1 MLATDGPTRSKSLV
15 TACEKG
21 SRKSV
26 WLGLKFIQANCELAQ
41 LVPPGHMA
49 GPGLVIRLVVF
60 LVGKPEL
67 APYLNE
73 GVLAVNEPTN
83 LLSQL
88 SAALEN
94 QAAASSKAVAAVRFA
109 KAPSISALIWDSDL
123 LVTSEQSVPRD
134 GEIEVA
140 TRDQRVGA
148 KIIGRDP
155 QTNIALLKM
164 DTALGTGRSDPA
176 EARPGR
182 IVLAFGATIDMF
194 PTVRMGLV
202 RLVGPEWFSQAGGRI
217 DSFICLDIEL
227 SRHEEGGPVFD
238 AGGGLIGMS
247 TFGPR
252 RRVLVIPT
260 STLARIVSQLLAG
273 GIKRG
278 WIGAKLQRVAI
289 PEGLIDTAGQRS
301 GLMVMS
307 LAANA
312 PAAKAG
318 VVLGDIILRIDGIS
332 TYSPRDITARFG
344 VESIGRVAEVQVI
357 RGG

>member
-1 MLATDGPTRSKSLV
+1 MNDK
-15 TACEKG
+15 
-21 SRKSV
+21 
-26 WLGLKFIQANCELAQ
+26 
-41 LVPPGHMA
+41 
-49 GPGLVIRLVVF
+49 
-60 LVGKPEL
+60 
-67 APYLNE
+67 
-73 GVLAVNEPTN
+73 TN
-83 LLSQL
+83 LLSDL
-88 SAALEN
+88 SDTLEN
-94 QAAASSKAVAAVRFA
+94 QTATSSKAVAAIRFA
-109 KAPSISALIWDSDL
+109 KAPSISGLIWDSDL

-134 GEIEVA
+134 GEIEMATQDARVA
-140 TRDQRVGA
+140 A

-155 QTNIALLKM
+155 QTNIALVKV
-164 DTALGTGRSDPA
+164 DASLGTGRSGPA
-176 EARPGR
+176 EARRGG
-182 IVLAFGATIDMF
+182 IALAFGARSDAI

-217 DSFICLDIEL
+217 DRFVSLDIQL

-260 STLARIVSQLLAG
+260 STIDRIVPQLLSG

-289 PEGLIDTAGQRS
+289 PDALVGTVAQRS

-307 LAANA
+307 LADNA

-318 VVLGDIILRIDGIS
+318 LVLGDIILAIDGVS
-332 TYSPRDITARFG
+332 THSQRGIAARFG
-344 VESIGRVAEVQVI
+344 AESIGRLVEIQVI
-357 RGG
+357 RGGSVLAVQVSIGERPTDE

>member
-1 MLATDGPTRSKSLV
+1 MNDATNFL
-15 TACEKG
+15 
-21 SRKSV
+21 SR
-26 WLGLKFIQANCELAQ
+26 
-41 LVPPGHMA
+41 
-49 GPGLVIRLVVF
+49 
-60 LVGKPEL
+60 
-67 APYLNE
+67 
-73 GVLAVNEPTN
+73 
-83 LLSQL
+83 LS
-88 SAALEN
+88 SALES
-94 QAAASSKAVAAVRFA
+94 QTAASSKAVAAIRFA

-134 GEIEVA
+134 GGIELATGDARVA
-140 TRDQRVGA
+140 A

-155 QTNIALLKM
+155 QTNIALLKA
-164 DTALGTGRSDPA
+164 DAALRTGRSDPA
-176 EARPGR
+176 EARPGG
-182 IVLAFGATIDMF
+182 IVLAFGATSEAI

-202 RLVGPEWFSQAGGRI
+202 RLVGPEWFSQTGGHI
-217 DSFICLDIEL
+217 DRFVSLDIQL

-260 STLARIVSQLLAG
+260 STIDRIVPQLLSG

-289 PEGLIDTAGQRS
+289 PDALVGTVAQRS

-307 LAANA
+307 LADNA

-318 VVLGDIILRIDGIS
+318 LVLGDIILAIDGVS
-332 TYSPRDITARFG
+332 THSRRGIAARFG
-344 VESIGRVAEVQVI
+344 AESIGRMAEIQVI
-357 RGG
+357 RGGSVLAVQVAIGERPTDE

>member
-1 MLATDGPTRSKSLV
+1 
-15 TACEKG
+15 
-21 SRKSV
+21 
-26 WLGLKFIQANCELAQ
+26 
-41 LVPPGHMA
+41 MA
-49 GPGLVIRLVVF
+49 RFGLVIRPVVF
-60 LVGKPEL
+60 VLGNSDLP
-67 APYLNE
+67 PYLTQE
-73 GVLAVNEPTN
+73 VFAMDDATN
-83 LLSQL
+83 LLSRL
-88 SAALEN
+88 SAALES
-94 QAAASSKAVAAVRFA
+94 QTAASSKAVAAIRFA
-109 KAPSISALIWDSDL
+109 KAPCISGLIWDSDL

-134 GEIEVA
+134 GEIEMATQDARVA
-140 TRDQRVGA
+140 A

-155 QTNIALLKM
+155 QTNIALVKV
-164 DTALGTGRSDPA
+164 DASLGTGRSGPA
-176 EARPGR
+176 EARRGG
-182 IVLAFGATIDMF
+182 IALAFGARSDAI

-217 DSFICLDIEL
+217 DRFVSLDIQL

-260 STLARIVSQLLAG
+260 STIDRIVPQLLSG

-289 PEGLIDTAGQRS
+289 PDALVGTVAQRS

-307 LAANA
+307 LADNA

-318 VVLGDIILRIDGIS
+318 LVLGDIILAIDGVS
-332 TYSPRDITARFG
+332 THSQRGIAARFDS
-344 VESIGRVAEVQVI
+344 ESIGRLVEIQVI
-357 RGG
+357 RGGSVLAVQVSIGERPTDE